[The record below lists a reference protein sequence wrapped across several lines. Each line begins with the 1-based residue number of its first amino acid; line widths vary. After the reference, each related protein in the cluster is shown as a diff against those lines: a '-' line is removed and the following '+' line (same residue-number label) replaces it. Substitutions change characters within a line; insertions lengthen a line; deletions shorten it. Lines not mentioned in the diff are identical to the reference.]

1 MPVREISI
9 ANRYARLKFD
19 RRAVVRAVRLLD
31 AHRPAL
37 RVPPARAFTG
47 ELSLVFLSD
56 AALARLHADFLNDP
70 SPTDVITFEG
80 EPALGAAGE
89 ICVSVDA
96 AWRRTQS
103 VSRPTSSHRPPKAS
117 RAESAAF
124 STELT
129 LYLVH
134 GWLHLA
140 GYDDL
145 VPAKKRAMR
154 RAEARALALLRAHAA
169 IPGFVLRPPVRAR

>member
-37 RVPPARAFTG
+37 RVPPARTFPG

-80 EPALGAAGE
+80 EPALGADQQVLGPWNTRLLPDLREKFFHFDVRNRLAHPFIPEG
-89 ICVSVDA
+89 IA
-96 AWRRTQS
+96 LGRHMNRTRFWRQGR
-103 VSRPTSSHRPPKAS
+103 SR
-117 RAESAAF
+117 
-124 STELT
+124 
-129 LYLVH
+129 
-134 GWLHLA
+134 
-140 GYDDL
+140 
-145 VPAKKRAMR
+145 
-154 RAEARALALLRAHAA
+154 
-169 IPGFVLRPPVRAR
+169 GF